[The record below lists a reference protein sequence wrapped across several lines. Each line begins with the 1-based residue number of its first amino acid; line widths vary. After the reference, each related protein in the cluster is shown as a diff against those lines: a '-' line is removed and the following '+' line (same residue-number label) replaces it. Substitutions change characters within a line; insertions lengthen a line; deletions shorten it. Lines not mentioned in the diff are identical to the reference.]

1 MILKFYVYN
10 NSLYISLRGCFLLP
24 QDVQTGYMKGML
36 NLGLWEMLMVA
47 GVALVFVGPERLPEM
62 LRFMGRTYGK
72 LRAMTY
78 DIRREFTIEVDRS
91 VAEERT
97 RVMQERRLEMRR
109 RLEEERKKQAD
120 VNDEQYEPEPEH
132 VPFGMTPQH
141 ANTTPVKDGVKDG
154 VKEGAP
160 DAEPSKS
167 P

>member
-1 MILKFYVYN
+1 MSLNLYVYS
-10 NSLYISLRGCFLLP
+10 NSPHIQLRREFLLP
-24 QDVQTGYMKGML
+24 QDAQIGYKQGML

-97 RVMQERRLEMRR
+97 RVMQERRAEMRR
-109 RLEEERKKQAD
+109 RLEEERKKT
-120 VNDEQYEPEPEH
+120 
-132 VPFGMTPQH
+132 G
-141 ANTTPVKDGVKDG
+141 
-154 VKEGAP
+154 
-160 DAEPSKS
+160 
-167 P
+167 

>member
-1 MILKFYVYN
+1 MSLNLYVYS
-10 NSLYISLRGCFLLP
+10 NSQHIQLRREFLLP
-24 QDVQTGYMKGML
+24 QDAQIGYKQGML

-97 RVMQERRLEMRR
+97 RVMQERRAEMRR

-120 VNDEQYEPEPEH
+120 INDEPFEPEPEH
-132 VPFGMTPQH
+132 IPFGMTPQQVEQ
-141 ANTTPVKDGVKDG
+141 TPTEDDTAST
-154 VKEGAP
+154 EG
-160 DAEPSKS
+160 PSSS
-167 P
+167 PSSTSPSS